1 MGYPTVYPTGTTIYN
16 PEKCWNGY
24 TVFQA
29 KDLGATIIDMNG
41 NIIRQVQR
49 LHGFPNKL
57 LPNGTLMGNTGR
69 RDSKYGYQDMK
80 SLVQVNWAGE
90 VTWRF
95 DRYEYIEDPGEEPQW
110 MARQHHDYQREGN
123 PVGYYVP
130 DMDPLVD
137 KGNTL
142 ILSHKNLHNPHI
154 TDKLLLDDTILE
166 VNWKGDIVWEWVCSE
181 QFDEFEFDQ
190 QALNTL
196 YRNPN
201 LHTEI
206 EGGVADWIHINSLS
220 ALGPNKWYDSG
231 DALFHPDNLIWSS
244 RQTNILAIV
253 DKNSGKIVWQI
264 GPDYSLTPALR
275 KLEWIIGPHH
285 AHIIPTRSGQPS
297 GFRQRRM
304 GRIRCSQSFLAQGI
318 KSCLARQFPYI
329 GIRSQDA
336 GNYLAVYAGG
346 GWFRK
351 NGRQL

>member
-1 MGYPTVYPTGTTIYN
+1 MGYPTVFPTGTTIYN

-57 LPNGTLMGNTGR
+57 LPNGILMGNTGR

-80 SLVQVNWAGE
+80 SLVQVNWEGE

-95 DRYEYIEDPGEEPQW
+95 DRYEYIEDPGEKPQW

-142 ILSHKNLHNPHI
+142 ILSHKNLHNHNI
-154 TDKLLLDDTILE
+154 TDKLLLDDTIIE
-166 VNWKGDIVWEWVCSE
+166 VSWEGDIVWEWVCSE
-181 QFDEFEFDQ
+181 HFDEFEFDQ

-206 EGGVADWIHINSLS
+206 EGGVADWILSLIHISE
-220 ALGPNKWYDSG
+220 PTRRRD
-231 DALFHPDNLIWSS
+231 SS
-244 RQTNILAIV
+244 RM
-253 DKNSGKIVWQI
+253 
-264 GPDYSLTPALR
+264 
-275 KLEWIIGPHH
+275 
-285 AHIIPTRSGQPS
+285 PS
-297 GFRQRRM
+297 
-304 GRIRCSQSFLAQGI
+304 SA
-318 KSCLARQFPYI
+318 
-329 GIRSQDA
+329 
-336 GNYLAVYAGG
+336 
-346 GWFRK
+346 
-351 NGRQL
+351 